1 VSRHVV
7 ATVDEI
13 PPGGRKVVDVAG
25 RSIGVFNVGGEFF
38 ALRNRCPHQGGPLCE
53 GRLSGFL
60 RSPRPGEYEYS
71 RKGEI
76 LRCAW
81 HGWEFDVRTGQSW
94 FDPKRTRVRRYEVTV
109 EAGGESGRA
118 PSSPGASSPGAEE
131 EGPEAEDEG
140 LEKGP
145 YVAETYPVSVERQY
159 VVVELDS

>member
-1 VSRHVV
+1 MQVSRHIV

-13 PPGGRKVVDVAG
+13 PPGGRKVVEVAG

-53 GRLSGFL
+53 GHLLGLL
-60 RSPRPGEYEYS
+60 RSPHPGEYEYT

-76 LRCAW
+76 LRCPW

-94 FDPKRTRVRRYEVTV
+94 FDPKRTRVRRYEVSV
-109 EAGGESGRA
+109 EARSEPGTAPPSELGEGGL
-118 PSSPGASSPGAEE
+118 E
-131 EGPEAEDEG
+131 EGG